1 MNKAFKKIINTL
13 LLILLFS
20 NIVISQNSNFIFSP
34 LNTTHGLSD
43 NQVRF
48 ILQLVDGRMVFTT
61 NGNVNIYD
69 GFKFQ
74 YIHRREK
81 DVTTLKNYDGHYRV
95 YQSKDSLLWIKDQYK
110 LMCIDL
116 KVEKYIHEPNK
127 IFQNIGVKG
136 PVLDFFLDDH
146 KRMWLLTEK
155 GLIQPETNTLIKNIS
170 DGGKLQD
177 LGSDKGFLYLF
188 YHTGEVICYDLNT
201 QEKVYGVSP
210 YDLSEIKEF
219 DRTSMV
225 VKGKEGF
232 YQLRNGYKGGF
243 FFFNPKTKNW
253 KTILETSYTLNTLV
267 ITNEERAYVSTLK
280 GVWDIDNNSGVKNYF
295 PSLKKI
301 NGEVVN
307 TDISTLFY
315 DQQGAL
321 WIGTYNRGLL
331 YFHPSRFSFHKMG
344 SSYFPNSNLKDLSVW
359 SFAEDEFGKIYLS
372 TNFGYYEYHTSTND
386 SIYLTSIN
394 EKMLSE
400 DVLGQ
405 FNKKES
411 NTYKNKT
418 YNALFTDSRNWVW
431 AGTSDGLKLFTPED
445 KIGKTFYVEQ
455 GLVNNSVHAIIED
468 KNKQMWVTTSNGI
481 SKINVDINSQE
492 IYFTNFN
499 YFDGTL
505 SGEYLNSSAFESKN
519 GTLFF
524 GGVDGFNT
532 LSPNRIS
539 VPDLPF
545 KPLLRSIKVHGN
557 KIEHQRTYGKKI
569 ILSQATPFVND
580 ITLNYN
586 DNFLTFDFSSLNY
599 INPEKTYYRYQME
612 GVDKD
617 WVTLQPGYTAGK
629 LLTLNYTNLEPGEY
643 SLKVM
648 SSNKVDVWQ
657 GKPHKIDVT
666 IQPPWWKSP
675 MAYVG
680 YLLAFILITSGI
692 LYFYLSYTKEK
703 IEQHHREE
711 ILLLRIRNLIE
722 QRKAFEDVQ
731 EKQEEIDD
739 SATEEQLQ
747 KPIDIA
753 FLNKAIEIV
762 EKNINIPGY
771 SVEELSSDLNMERT
785 GLYKKLTK
793 LLEESPSLFI
803 RNLRLKKAEQLLLE
817 GDLTIAEIADRV
829 GFSSSSYLSKCFREV
844 YGCNPSKYTENA
856 KKST

>member
-1 MNKAFKKIINTL
+1 MSKKLKNIL
-13 LLILLFS
+13 LLILLLS
-20 NIVISQNSNFIFSP
+20 NVVVGQNSNFTFSR
-34 LNTTHGLSD
+34 LNATHGLSD

-61 NGNVNIYD
+61 NGNLNIYD

-74 YIHRREK
+74 YIHRSDK
-81 DVTTLKNYDGHYRV
+81 DITTLKKYDGHYRV

-116 KVEKYIHEPNK
+116 KIEQYIPEPNK
-127 IFQNIGVKG
+127 IFRSKGVTSTI
-136 PVLDFFLDDH
+136 LDFFLDDY
-146 KRMWLLTEK
+146 KRMWLLTEN

-170 DGGKLQD
+170 DGGRLQD
-177 LGSDKGFLYLF
+177 LGSDKNFLYLF

-201 QEKVYGVSP
+201 QEKVYGASP
-210 YDLSEIKEF
+210 YALSEVQYF

-243 FFFNPKTKNW
+243 FYFNPKTKNW

-267 ITNEERAYVSTLK
+267 ITNDEKAYVSSLK
-280 GVWDIDNNSGVKNYF
+280 GIWEIDDKRGVKNYF
-295 PSLKKI
+295 PSLKTI
-301 NGEVVN
+301 DEEVVD
-307 TDISTLFY
+307 TDISTLFF

-321 WIGTYNRGLL
+321 WIGTNNRGLL
-331 YFHPSRFSFHKMG
+331 YYHPSRFSFQKIG
-344 SSYFPNSNLKDLSVW
+344 TSYFPNLTSKDLSIW
-359 SFAEDEFGKIYLS
+359 SFAEDEFGKIYLKS
-372 TNFGYYEYHTSTND
+372 NSGYYQYHTTSKDST
-386 SIYLTSIN
+386 YLTSIYVEN
-394 EKMLSE
+394 LSRE
-400 DVLGQ
+400 VIEQL
-405 FNKKES
+405 NRSE
-411 NTYKNKT
+411 NNIYKNKT
-418 YNALFTDSRNWVW
+418 YNTLFSDSRNWVW

-445 KIGKTFYVEQ
+445 QTGKTFHVED
-455 GLVNNSVHAIIED
+455 GLVNNSVYAIIED
-468 KNKQMWVTTSNGI
+468 KHKQLWVTTSNGI
-481 SKINVDINSQE
+481 SKINVDTNSQE

-505 SGEYLNSSAFESKN
+505 SGEYLNSSALESKD

-524 GGVDGFNT
+524 GGIDGFNT
-532 LSPNRIS
+532 LSPNHIS

-545 KPLLRSIKVHGN
+545 KPLLRSIRVHGN
-557 KIEHQRTYGKKI
+557 KIEHQRIYGKKVL
-569 ILSQATPFVND
+569 LSQATPFVKD

-586 DNFLTFDFSSLNY
+586 DNFLAFDFASLNY

-612 GVDKD
+612 GVDED
-617 WVTLQPGYTAGK
+617 WVALQPGHASGK
-629 LLTLNYTNLEPGEY
+629 LLTISYTNLEPGAY
-643 SLKVM
+643 SLNVM

-657 GKPHKIDVT
+657 GKAHKIDIT
-666 IQPPWWKSP
+666 IQPPWWKSTA
-675 MAYVG
+675 AYIS
-680 YLLAFILITSGI
+680 YLIAFILITSGT
-692 LYFYLSYTKEK
+692 LYFYLRYTKEK

-711 ILLLRIRNLIE
+711 ILLLRIRNLID
-722 QRKAFEDVQ
+722 QRKAFEDIQ
-731 EKQEEIDD
+731 EKQEEIGD
-739 SATEEQLQ
+739 STAEEQFQ
-747 KPIDIA
+747 KPADIA
-753 FLNKAIEIV
+753 FLNKAIEFV

-771 SVEELSSDLNMERT
+771 TVEELSSDLNMERT

-844 YGCNPSKYTENA
+844 YGYNPSKYTENA